1 MEQFHPLISQTSN
14 FVDPLSASLT
24 KDDDTVSVGEDPIN
38 YLTTASASERLS
50 MHHEDH
56 FSASQPAR
64 VLGGG
69 LPYCAEWAEICKC
82 AGTEAIQNLGR
93 DGELRA
99 SRFRSVCW
107 LNYLRIL
114 PDDHTQWLKVI
125 RNEREKYEKI
135 RLQLIVTPGLGDE
148 SLDPLLNNPLSQHE
162 QSPWNQY
169 FEDSELKKL
178 IRQDVV
184 RTFPEVEFFQSPRIR
199 DLMVTVLFCY
209 ARQHPEVGYRQG
221 MHEVLA
227 PLIFVLH
234 CDHQA
239 HQHAHEMDP
248 TSNVLQEM
256 MDEAYLEHDAFSLFE
271 GVMKGLEPWY
281 VVSEHSHH
289 PDPRSTLLNAQPFAR
304 PQDVGPTNLLVQKLT
319 SIHDSLLQRHDPGL
333 YTHLQR
339 LEIPPQI
346 YGIRWIRLLF
356 GREFSLQD
364 LLMVWDAIFSDIQ
377 PTFPMVDFLTVAM
390 LSFIREPLLAGDY
403 TTCLK
408 FLMRY
413 PAAADV
419 QYIIQLALHLRN
431 PKQYPRPPG
440 YSCRVP
446 HHIPTVGGRPDV
458 HRGPQ
463 PVAPSSAFTRSSSVP
478 RTQNTVSK
486 KTATSEQM
494 PQDTSSVRRLSSP
507 NAFTDPLNAAVIF
520 SNSLSNS
527 SSKGEGEGGSGYNSS
542 SNSMSSNNNQGTT
555 RASKVVSGLV
565 RLGGKLGRPRDLP
578 VSRHL
583 SIQSPQTPSPNTV
596 AFVASQGQNAK
607 ISASTPA
614 MKELAVVRTKSAP
627 VSARGQRMVQGPTSG
642 QYPVAPSS
650 DESEEE
656 EVSERKAS
664 EEHDSEGLSVE
675 DLSAVCLGC
684 AMNLSHHT
692 ASLKTRLAQLQVQPD
707 LTLKTALDG
716 ISEVIETLSS
726 VRGQLCGSSSNSVSN
741 GQVEGPSTSA
751 PTMASAPTH
760 HHPLSHT
767 HNADEQV
774 T

>member
-1 MEQFHPLISQTSN
+1 MERFRPLISQSSN
-14 FVDPLSASLT
+14 FIDPLTASLA
-24 KDDDTVSVGEDPIN
+24 KDDDSVSVGEDPIIC
-38 YLTTASASERLS
+38 LSTAAPTERLS
-50 MHHEDH
+50 MRQEDH
-56 FSASQPAR
+56 FSATQPTR

-69 LPYCAEWAEICKC
+69 LPYAAEWAQICKC
-82 AGTEAIQNLGR
+82 AGTDAMQSLGQS
-93 DGELRA
+93 GEMRA

-107 LNYLRIL
+107 RIYLGVL
-114 PDDHTQWLKVI
+114 PGDHTQWLKVI
-125 RNEREKYEKI
+125 RDERERYEDI
-135 RLQLIVTPGLGDE
+135 RHRLMITPGLGDE
-148 SLDPLLNNPLSQHE
+148 TLDPLLNNPLSQHE

-184 RTFPEVEFFQSPRIR
+184 RTFPEVEFFQSLRIR

-209 ARQHPEVGYRQG
+209 ARQNPDVSYRQG

-248 TSNVLQEM
+248 TTNVLQEI
-256 MDEAYLEHDAFSLFE
+256 MDEAYLEHDAYCLFE

-281 VVSEHSHH
+281 VVSETGSQ

-304 PQDVGPTNLLVQKLT
+304 PQDIGPTNLLVQKLT
-319 SIHDSLLQRHDPGL
+319 SIHDNLLQRHDSAL
-333 YTHLQR
+333 YSHLAR

-364 LLMVWDAIFSDIQ
+364 LLMVWDAIFSDCQ
-377 PTFPMVDFLTVAM
+377 TTFPLVDFLTIAM
-390 LSFIREPLLAGDY
+390 LSFIREPLLLGDY

-431 PKQYPRPPG
+431 PKQHPRPPG
-440 YSCRVP
+440 YSSGASR
-446 HHIPTVGGRPDV
+446 HMPTVGGRPDI

-463 PVAPSSAFTRSSSVP
+463 TLVPPETTARSSSVP
-478 RTQNTVSK
+478 RTQQSK
-486 KTATSEQM
+486 IKKRTTSGEQAPTAVEAST
-494 PQDTSSVRRLSSP
+494 VRRLSSP

-520 SNSLSNS
+520 SN
-527 SSKGEGEGGSGYNSS
+527 NSS
-542 SNSMSSNNNQGTT
+542 SNRSNSGNEARNDNGCDSSSSSSVNNQGTT

-583 SIQSPQTPSPNTV
+583 SIQSPPTPSPNTV
-596 AFVASQGQNAK
+596 AFVASQAQSDK
-607 ISASTPA
+607 SMPLVPT
-614 MKELAVVRTKSAP
+614 MKELSVVRTKSAP
-627 VSARGQRMVQGPTSG
+627 VSGSRKEQVYGSTQ
-642 QYPVAPSS
+642 SS
-650 DESEEE
+650 DESDDDESTDKRVSGDTDT
-656 EVSERKAS
+656 EVMT
-664 EEHDSEGLSVE
+664 VE
-675 DLSAVCLGC
+675 DMSAVCLGC
-684 AMNLSHHT
+684 AMKLSHHS
-692 ASLKTRLAQLQVQPD
+692 ASIKTRLAQLQVQPD
-707 LTLKTALDG
+707 VSLRTALDG
-716 ISEVIETLSS
+716 ISEVIETLTG
-726 VRGQLCGSSSNSVSN
+726 VRNQLSGSTGTVYN
-741 GQVEGPSTSA
+741 GQVEECTSQTTSSLTCE
-751 PTMASAPTH
+751 PTE
-760 HHPLSHT
+760 HHPLSHPLSV
-767 HNADEQV
+767 DEQI

>member
-1 MEQFHPLISQTSN
+1 MERFRPLISQTSN
-14 FVDPLSASLT
+14 FVDPLTASLS

-38 YLTTASASERLS
+38 NLSTASASERLG
-50 MHHEDH
+50 MQHEDH
-56 FSASQPAR
+56 FSENQPPR

-93 DGELRA
+93 AGEMRA

-107 LNYLRIL
+107 MIYLQIL

-125 RNEREKYEKI
+125 RQEREKYDTV
-135 RLQLIVTPGLGDE
+135 RLQLMVTPGLGDE

-178 IRQDVV
+178 IKQDVI

-209 ARQHPEVGYRQG
+209 ARQHPDIDYRQG

-239 HQHAHEMDP
+239 YQHAQEIDSTP
-248 TSNVLQEM
+248 NVLQEL
-256 MDEAYLEHDAFSLFE
+256 MDEAYLEHDAYSLFE
-271 GVMKGLEPWY
+271 GVMNGLEPWY
-281 VVSEHSHH
+281 VVTEQSNH
-289 PDPRSTLLNAQPFAR
+289 PDPRSTLINTQPFAR

-319 SIHDSLLQRHDPGL
+319 SIHDNLLQRHDPAL
-333 YTHLQR
+333 YTHLAR

-356 GREFSLQD
+356 GREFPLQD

-377 PTFPMVDFLTVAM
+377 HTFHLVDFLTVAM

-413 PAAADV
+413 PAADV
-419 QYIIQLALHLRN
+419 QFIIQLALHLRS

-440 YSCRVP
+440 YSSKVP
-446 HHIPTVGGRPDV
+446 HHVPTVGGRPDV

-463 PVAPSSAFTRSSSVP
+463 AVASSATFTRSSSVP
-478 RTQNTVSK
+478 RTQQNINRQNS
-486 KTATSEQM
+486 SEQVS
-494 PQDTSSVRRLSSP
+494 QNTGSLRRLSSP

-527 SSKGEGEGGSGYNSS
+527 NSNRNIKGEGTTACDSS
-542 SNSMSSNNNQGTT
+542 STSNSISYSQGTT

-583 SIQSPQTPSPNTV
+583 SIQSPSTPSNNTV
-596 AFVASQGQNAK
+596 TFVASQGRDEGSLVPTQ
-607 ISASTPA
+607 A
-614 MKELAVVRTKSAP
+614 MKELAVVRTRSAP
-627 VSARGQRMVQGPTSG
+627 VSTRSQEIEQEAVLSQSVGAQ
-642 QYPVAPSS
+642 SS

-656 EVSERKAS
+656 EISERKIS
-664 EEHDSEGLSVE
+664 EHESEGMSVE

-692 ASLKTRLAQLQVQPD
+692 AALQTRLAQLKVQPD
-707 LTLKTALDG
+707 VTLRTALNG
-716 ISEVIETLSS
+716 INEVIETLSS
-726 VRGQLCGSSSNSVSN
+726 VRGHLSGSSSTSVSN
-741 GQVEGPSTSA
+741 GQVEVLPPLASSLSSA
-751 PTMASAPTH
+751 PTP
-760 HHPLSHT
+760 HHPLSLRDSI
-767 HNADEQV
+767 NQQAS
-774 T
+774 

>member
-1 MEQFHPLISQTSN
+1 MERFRPLISQSN
-14 FVDPLSASLT
+14 NFIDPLTASLSR
-24 KDDDTVSVGEDPIN
+24 DDDTVSVGEDPMN
-38 YLTTASASERLS
+38 SLTSASSSEKLS
-50 MHHEDH
+50 VRQDDH
-56 FSASQPAR
+56 FSSSQPAR
-64 VLGGG
+64 VLGAG

-82 AGTEAIQNLGR
+82 AGTEMMQNLGR
-93 DGELRA
+93 TGEMRA

-107 LNYLRIL
+107 FIYLKIL
-114 PDDHTQWLKVI
+114 PPDHTQWLKML
-125 RNEREKYEKI
+125 REERERYETV
-135 RLQLIVTPGLGDE
+135 RLELMVTPGHDDE
-148 SLDPLLNNPLSQHE
+148 ALDPLLNNPLSQHE

-184 RTFPEVEFFQSPRIR
+184 RTFPEVEFFQSQRIR
-199 DLMVTVLFCY
+199 DLMVTVLFCH
-209 ARQHPEVGYRQG
+209 ARQHPSLGYRQG

-239 HQHAHEMDP
+239 HKHALEMDTTP
-248 TSNVLQEM
+248 NVLQEM

-281 VVSEHSHH
+281 IVSENSNQ
-289 PDPRSTLLNAQPFAR
+289 PNPRSTMINAQPFAR

-319 SIHDSLLQRHDPGL
+319 SIHDCLLQRHDPPL
-333 YTHLQR
+333 YTHLAR

-356 GREFSLQD
+356 GREFPLQD

-377 PTFPMVDFLTVAM
+377 PSFPLVDFLTVAM

-413 PAAADV
+413 PASADV

-440 YSCRVP
+440 YSSTATQ
-446 HHIPTVGGRPDV
+446 HIPTVGGRPDV

-463 PVAPSSAFTRSSSVP
+463 HHSAAQARSASVP
-478 RTQNTVSK
+478 RTTQQVMSVKRAPST
-486 KTATSEQM
+486 EQRS
-494 PQDTSSVRRLSSP
+494 PEGSTVRRLSSP

-520 SNSLSNS
+520 SNNQS
-527 SSKGEGEGGSGYNSS
+527 SSGSGRGSKGEGGGGGGGGGSSGGGYVSD
-542 SNSMSSNNNQGTT
+542 GTAASHPG
-555 RASKVVSGLV
+555 RASRVVSGLV
-565 RLGGKLGRPRDLP
+565 RLGGKLGRPRELP

-583 SIQSPQTPSPNTV
+583 SIQSPPTPPANTV
-596 AFVASQGQNAK
+596 AFIAAPGEKASG
-607 ISASTPA
+607 SPA
-614 MKELAVVRTKSAP
+614 MKELSVVRTKSVPAGAMRP
-627 VSARGQRMVQGPTSG
+627 RVERRSPAYKAQF
-642 QYPVAPSS
+642 SS
-650 DESEEE
+650 DESDE
-656 EVSERKAS
+656 EVSEKKS
-664 EEHDSEGLSVE
+664 STDNQSEGVSVE

-692 ASLKTRLAQLQVQPD
+692 ASLRTRLEQLNVQPD
-707 LTLKTALDG
+707 ISLRAALDG
-716 ISEVIETLSS
+716 ISEVIETLSNARHQAKGS
-726 VRGQLCGSSSNSVSN
+726 CGSSLSN
-741 GQVEGPSTSA
+741 GQVEGASGASSLVPSA
-751 PTMASAPTH
+751 TH
-760 HHPLSHT
+760 DHPLSDAFSDT
-767 HNADEQV
+767 HIS
-774 T
+774 